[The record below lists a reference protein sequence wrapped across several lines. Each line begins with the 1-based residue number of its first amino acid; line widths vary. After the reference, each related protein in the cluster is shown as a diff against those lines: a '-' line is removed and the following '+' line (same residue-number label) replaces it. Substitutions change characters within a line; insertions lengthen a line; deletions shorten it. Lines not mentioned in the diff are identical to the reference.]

1 MVRAVPM
8 ALATDCKSLYD
19 LCKND
24 GKLPDE
30 RRVALDLL
38 DVREGIE
45 EFGDSFRW
53 VPTDHMLADS
63 LTKRMPPD
71 LMLRFLKNN
80 VYSLKYDDV
89 ISNTKRSEAKR
100 RKDEKAEKRAL
111 KTDSSAKT
119 VQPLKLRLK
128 LKSSSKGIRASI
140 KSA

>member
-30 RRVALDLL
+30 RRVALALL

-53 VPTDHMLADS
+53 IPTDHICWQTL
-63 LTKRMPPD
+63 
-71 LMLRFLKNN
+71 
-80 VYSLKYDDV
+80 
-89 ISNTKRSEAKR
+89 
-100 RKDEKAEKRAL
+100 
-111 KTDSSAKT
+111 
-119 VQPLKLRLK
+119 
-128 LKSSSKGIRASI
+128 
-140 KSA
+140 